1 MKVLG
6 VLAMIDEGETDWK
19 VIAINVE
26 DPEAKDLNS
35 KHHNLFK
42 PSFFFSLSVQVCE
55 RSCISLTELVLL
67 SVFRHQ

>member
-1 MKVLG
+1 MCSRGEVIKVKVLG

-35 KHHNLFK
+35 KHFN
-42 PSFFFSLSVQVCE
+42 FFCVRL
-55 RSCISLTELVLL
+55 
-67 SVFRHQ
+67 

>member
-26 DPEAKDLNS
+26 DPEASDLNS
-35 KHHNLFK
+35 KHFI
-42 PSFFFSLSVQVCE
+42 FFLCP
-55 RSCISLTELVLL
+55 CL
-67 SVFRHQ
+67 